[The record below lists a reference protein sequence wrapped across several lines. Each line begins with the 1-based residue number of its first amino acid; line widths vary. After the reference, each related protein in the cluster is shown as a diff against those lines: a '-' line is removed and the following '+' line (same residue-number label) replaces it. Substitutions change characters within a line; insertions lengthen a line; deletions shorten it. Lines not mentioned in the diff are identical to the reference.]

1 METVGT
7 PALWIGFITFV
18 LAMLALDLGVFHRKA
33 HVVSIKEATAWSI
46 VWISLAFVFAG
57 FVFWQFG
64 SQAGVEFIT
73 GFLIEKSLAV
83 DNIFV
88 FVVIFSALSI
98 PPQYQHR
105 VLFWGILGAL
115 IFRSLMIFAGAAAL
129 ASLHWLM
136 YVFGGFLILT
146 GIKLFIEVTSEKP
159 ATAPE
164 DSKLLRW
171 GRKVIPTTS
180 KLDGQRFFTIEN
192 GKRMATPLFLALMLV
207 EVTDII
213 FAVDSIPAIF
223 AVTQDPFIVYTA
235 NIFAI
240 LGLRS
245 LFFMLAGI
253 IDRFKY
259 LKVGLSLVLVFVGIK
274 MCLLEVFKIPSWV
287 SLLVVLTLLGGS
299 VVWSLKKTST
309 ADAPTPR

>member
-1 METVGT
+1 M
-7 PALWIGFITFV
+7 
-18 LAMLALDLGVFHRKA
+18 
-33 HVVSIKEATAWSI
+33 
-46 VWISLAFVFAG
+46 FAG
-57 FVFWQFG
+57 IVFWQFG
-64 SQAGVEFIT
+64 SQRGVEFVT

-88 FVVIFSALSI
+88 FVVIFGALGI
-98 PPQYQHR
+98 PAHYQHR

-136 YVFGGFLILT
+136 YVFGGFLVLT
-146 GIKLFIEVTSEKP
+146 GIKLFIETTREEHADSP
-159 ATAPE
+159 AE
-164 DSKLLRW
+164 SKLLKW
-171 GRKVIPTTS
+171 GRRIIPTTTH
-180 KLDGQRFFTIEN
+180 LDGQRFFTVEN

-207 EVTDII
+207 EVSDII

-245 LFFMLAGI
+245 LYFLLAGI

-259 LKVGLSLVLVFVGIK
+259 LKVGLSFVLVFVGIK
-274 MCLLEVFKIPSWV
+274 MCLLEVVKIPSWL
-287 SLLVVLTLLGGS
+287 SLIVIALLLGGS
-299 VVWSLKKTST
+299 VYWSLHKTRS
-309 ADAPTPR
+309 AVANNP